1 MRNFLLLI
9 FLFSISESIIGQN
22 LEGIWMSYNDKII
35 DKNEGHSSN
44 IEGVIINFDQ
54 NEISQI
60 ASDTSYQI
68 RINQNESFIESEFAN
83 LNSKYKLYQTDSLEI
98 EIASNTNSVFHP
110 LNLNY
115 TINSTREKIEN
126 LIVGDCWRILNDSI
140 KTKFLNNI
148 HPISDPNGKIKIL
161 ETIWNQS
168 RPLVGNWFIGEIKNN
183 FFLFLTIEDT
193 TERNIYQ
200 IVSVEKDKIDLI
212 PIARTSLQD

>member
-1 MRNFLLLI
+1 
-9 FLFSISESIIGQN
+9 
-22 LEGIWMSYNDKII
+22 MSYNDRII
-35 DKNEGHSSN
+35 DKNKGYSSN

-54 NEISQI
+54 SEISQI
-60 ASDTSYQI
+60 LSDTSYQI
-68 RINQNESFIESEFAN
+68 RINRNESFIKSEFAN
-83 LNSKYKLYQTDSLEI
+83 LNTKYKLYQTDSLEI

-115 TINSTREKIEN
+115 PINSTREKIEN

-148 HPISDPNGKIKIL
+148 HPISDRNGKIKIL
-161 ETIWNQS
+161 ETIWDQS

-183 FFLFLTIEDT
+183 FFLFLTVEDT

-200 IVSVEKDKIDLI
+200 ILSVEKDKIDLI
-212 PIARTSLQD
+212 PMQEHHYRLREIKTCM